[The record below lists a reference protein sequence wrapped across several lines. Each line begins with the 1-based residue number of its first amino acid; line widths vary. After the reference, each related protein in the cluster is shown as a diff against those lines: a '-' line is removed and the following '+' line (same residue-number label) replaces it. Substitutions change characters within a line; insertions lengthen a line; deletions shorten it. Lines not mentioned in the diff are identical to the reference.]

1 MKTKILLAGM
11 CLSLAACESM
21 DLVPKSQGNTES
33 WYTSETE
40 LRLASNDFYILGY
53 WQEPLSSSEQW
64 SDNTTYRQTNR
75 NPGSGGTVL
84 DGTLNGQQYEVYA
97 LWQQS
102 FKLIAR
108 TNTMLENI
116 HKAKGAVTEEV
127 YNRYAGEAYFCRAC
141 KYAELIFFYGDV
153 PYQEETITI
162 SEALQRGRR
171 PKAEVIPLVYA
182 DFDKAIAGLPESYGK
197 DENIHPTKGAALAM
211 KARFALY
218 MGDYEI
224 AAQAAKAC
232 MDLKLYSLEPDY
244 AKLFKQSTKLND
256 EKVFVIPRSI
266 ENEVMLDSWIVK
278 NGLPRNAGGYG
289 SYNPSWDLLAS
300 YLCTDGLPIDESPLF
315 DPRKPFKNRDPRCT
329 MTIVEFNTE
338 HCGFEYD
345 PSPAAKTVMN
355 YTTGKTQSNQDTRI
369 VNQYS
374 SYTGLLW
381 KKGIDATWTVDQKVE
396 QDYIIMRYADVLLIY
411 AEAMIEQNLI
421 DDSVLKAINMVRA
434 RAYGVNVTATDSYPA
449 VTTTNQTELRR
460 ALRIERR
467 MEFAMENQRLQDLM
481 RWKLAGK
488 ALNGYNYIM
497 LIDPTELLNNIVNKN
512 LWFWG
517 MTPQID
523 EDGLADFAALFNAG
537 IVRRVLNASSPN
549 ANICGRC
556 LHMMWSCVPTCYPTI
571 RVINPINYYEH
582 ENNAFI

>member
-537 IVRRVLNASSPN
+537 YCSQGAKRIFPERD
-549 ANICGRC
+549 ICGRC